1 LAQPRIKYSDGFSLS
16 SLNSL
21 GKPGAGTGTGKL
33 TQQQELDVLCR
44 LYAVLLE
51 VALDEATPGG
61 CGSLL
66 GRLCAAHGAYC
77 LDAKRFEGRL
87 VSANSMDEQRNA
99 IFPTFSALINSP
111 NLVNSPYFFS
121 LASKCGKFTEVIYAN
136 AMSIFHFP

>member
-1 LAQPRIKYSDGFSLS
+1 LAQPRIKYSGGFRLS

-21 GKPGAGTGTGKL
+21 GKPGAGTGKL

-87 VSANSMDEQRNA
+87 VSANSMADYDASEENQVYNA
-99 IFPTFSALINSP
+99 WVFEIWGSN
-111 NLVNSPYFFS
+111 
-121 LASKCGKFTEVIYAN
+121 
-136 AMSIFHFP
+136 